1 MGNYISPNVEALV
14 DKLIQRRFEKMGARV
29 KVGPRVPSRQSRTS
43 FVPAGS
49 PAVVN
54 VRRDGR
60 GEYFELTYA
69 KGWRPQIDVLDVR
82 PGARHLL
89 LQVTPEDGARS
100 KFICGHD
107 ERAWF
112 VAAVPEGAGNGAS
125 NVELALEALKPA
137 EVVSQQARV
146 ALKKKDRQ
154 RRRNAAFVRQGEWFF
169 IPAPNF
175 VPGETDVR
183 RNRPLR
189 RSGGKPHMAEFA
201 VESGG
206 EIVFVSDDH
215 PQGLSEPAY
224 RRLVARQ
231 PKAAARFQAMR
242 RNPGVFVR
250 GRVRHADH
258 ATITLAGWH
267 QVVMNTETKAAA
279 MRHVAFL
286 D

>member
-1 MGNYISPNVEALV
+1 MGMYISPNVEALAR
-14 DKLIQRRFEKMGARV
+14 KQIQRRFEKMGARV
-29 KVGPRVPSRQSRTS
+29 KIGSVGG
-43 FVPAGS
+43 PAPFGLRLASS
-49 PAVVN
+49 PARIDVK
-54 VRRDGR
+54 RDTR
-60 GEYFELTYA
+60 GEYFELVLVA
-69 KGWRPQIDVLDVR
+69 DKRSQIDVLDVR
-82 PGARHLL
+82 PDLRHLL
-89 LQVTPEDGARS
+89 LQVSPEDGARS

-125 NVELALEALKPA
+125 NVELALESLKPA
-137 EVVSQQARV
+137 EVVNRQARV

-169 IPAPNF
+169 IPAPGF
-175 VPGETDVR
+175 VPEEADIR
-183 RNRPLR
+183 RNRPLQ
-189 RSGGKPHMAEFA
+189 RSGGKPHIVEFA

-206 EIVFVSDDH
+206 EIVYASA
-215 PQGLSEPAY
+215 GLREGMSEAAY
-224 RRLVARQ
+224 LQLVARK
-231 PKAAARFQAMR
+231 PSAAGRYRAMR
-242 RNPGVFVR
+242 RNPDVFVR